1 MGCIP
6 LPAFN
11 AAGELPE
18 GVHQATIDEITAR
31 FGTGSPQRQEVATR
45 LLRIYQLANAT
56 EKLDRVII
64 FGSYITTKP
73 DPNDID
79 VVFVMRDDFE
89 IHTCNETTRR
99 LFDHLQATEEF
110 GASVFWLRPSR
121 LFLETLE
128 EFIEGWQIKRD
139 ATRRG
144 IVEVRL

>member
-1 MGCIP
+1 M
-6 LPAFN
+6 
-11 AAGELPE
+11 
-18 GVHQATIDEITAR
+18 
-31 FGTGSPQRQEVATR
+31 
-45 LLRIYQLANAT
+45 
-56 EKLDRVII
+56 DRVII

-89 IHTCNETTRR
+89 IHTCDESTRR

-110 GASVFWLRPSR
+110 GASVFWLRPSM

-139 ATRRG
+139 LTRRG